1 MLVGHNVGSAMDG
14 VKAARQCMLEA
25 LGGNPPLA
33 FCDRPCLQTTGC
45 RTILCNERQYQIAVI
60 RNLNP
65 YGNKVGTL
73 DSC

>member
-1 MLVGHNVGSAMDG
+1 
-14 VKAARQCMLEA
+14 MLEA